1 MVKYHVDFN
10 SNQFVICVGCAF
22 ITITIISMLLCN
34 VTNYYENYCIRSVD
48 EMKWKF

>member
-10 SNQFVICVGCAF
+10 SNQFVIFVGVGCAF

-34 VTNYYENYCIRSVD
+34 VTNYYENYCISSVD
-48 EMKWKF
+48 EMK